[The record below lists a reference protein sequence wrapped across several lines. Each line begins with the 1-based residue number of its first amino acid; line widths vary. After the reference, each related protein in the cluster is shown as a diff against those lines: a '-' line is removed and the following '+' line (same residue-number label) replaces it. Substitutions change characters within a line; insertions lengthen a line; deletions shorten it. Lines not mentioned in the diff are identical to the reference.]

1 MVNIIME
8 KCASFTVIEILHKE
22 AKQQHVIDNK
32 LIIR

>member
-8 KCASFTVIEILHKE
+8 KCASFTVIEIHKE

-32 LIIR
+32 LPFC